1 MRRAAARVLAAGLAA
16 ALLAPAARGETRS
29 PFNRWGLP
37 SPDVKVQQM
46 PDVSPRAQFP
56 DLRQQQAP
64 RPSVI
69 APDSVAFVN
78 RTRERVTIYVR
89 IARETPLTL
98 EPGATALVECREK
111 CDDATALVL
120 TAAPGGAIERRIA
133 LKAGARFAVTATDG
147 VYVFARE

>member
-1 MRRAAARVLAAGLAA
+1 MRRAAARVLAVGLAA

-56 DLRQQQAP
+56 DLRRQTP
-64 RPSVI
+64 RPALVVP
-69 APDSVAFVN
+69 PDSVAFVN

-89 IARETPLTL
+89 FARETPLTL
-98 EPGATALVECREK
+98 EPGEPSLIECRGG
-111 CDDATALVL
+111 CDEASALVL
-120 TAAPGGAIERRIA
+120 TAAPGRVIERSVA

-147 VYVFARE
+147 VFAFTRE